1 LPIFSIL
8 IVRDFKSSLY
18 SYASIIVSLL
28 FWYDFT
34 KEKQNRGLEM
44 IIVKTI
50 KELQLAKKTLEGSI
64 GFVPTMGA
72 LHQGHLSLIQKS
84 RAENDHMIVSVFV
97 NPTQFLEGEDL
108 DAYPRKDE
116 ADIKICELAKVDIL
130 FMPSSD
136 AMYQEDE
143 LCIGAPAIR
152 GYILEGEKRPGHF
165 DGMLQVVMKL
175 LNLSGATNAYFG
187 KKDAQ
192 QLALIS
198 QMVKNYFLDVNIIPC
213 EIVRDEQG
221 LALSS
226 RNVYLQ
232 GDEKQRALCLSASL
246 KRATKMVMSGELNVK
261 ILKKEMLEVL
271 EKADKV
277 EYVAI
282 VDRAFNPLTE
292 VEIGNTIILVA
303 AWVGKP
309 RLIDNLWV

>member
-1 LPIFSIL
+1 MRLEMV
-8 IVRDFKSSLY
+8 IVR
-18 SYASIIVSLL
+18 
-28 FWYDFT
+28 
-34 KEKQNRGLEM
+34 
-44 IIVKTI
+44 TI
-50 KELQLAKKTLEGSI
+50 EALQEAKNALSGSI

-72 LHQGHLSLIQKS
+72 LHHGHLSLIQ
-84 RAENDHMIVSVFV
+84 RAKKENEHLIVSIFV

-108 DAYPRKDE
+108 DAYPRKEE
-116 ADIKICELAKVDIL
+116 ADTKICALAGVDIL
-130 FMPSSD
+130 FMPTID
-136 AMYQEDE
+136 AMYEDDE

-175 LNLSGATNAYFG
+175 LNLSGAHNAYFG

-192 QLALIS
+192 QLALIT
-198 QMVKNYFLDVNIIPC
+198 QMVKNYFMDVNIIPC
-213 EIVRDEQG
+213 EIIRDVNG

-232 GDEKQRALCLSASL
+232 GEEKTRALSLARSL
-246 KRATKMVMSGELNVK
+246 KQATKIVMAGERNVEV
-261 ILKKEMLEVL
+261 LKQEMLTIL
-271 EKADKV
+271 EETDQV

-282 VDRAFNPLTE
+282 VDREFNSIDT

-309 RLIDNLWV
+309 RLIDNLWI